1 MMKILIITGCVTA
14 LLTVVVLFLV
24 FIDELKNI
32 KKENNHHITDL
43 DKLSDELLKE
53 TIKEEELKNE
63 S

>member
-1 MMKILIITGCVTA
+1 MKILAIIGCVIA
-14 LLTVVVLFLV
+14 LLTVLVLFLV
-24 FIDELKNI
+24 FIDELKEI
-32 KKENNHHITDL
+32 NNEHNHPITDL

>member
-1 MMKILIITGCVTA
+1 MMKILVIIGCVIA
-14 LLTVVVLFLV
+14 LLTVVILFLV

-32 KKENNHHITDL
+32 SRDNHITDL